1 MRRALTHARDW
12 SCLVAAIALILYIT
26 VVPQRP
32 QGDRP
37 GSGATMTAS
46 LEPIVAIEP
55 GERVAVAAGTAL
67 PETTR

>member
-46 LEPIVAIEP
+46 LEAIEP

>member
-12 SCLVAAIALILYIT
+12 SCLVAAIALIFYIT

-32 QGDRP
+32 HSDRP

-46 LEPIVAIEP
+46 LEPIRAIER
-55 GERVAVAAGTAL
+55 GERIAVAAGTAL